1 MKLQITDGAAAPL
14 IALAV
19 SMRIVFGVVID
30 MPRLYCAGWLSAL
43 LGGALALPM
52 AFAVQRLRDACGEAP
67 LETNA
72 PLPRAVSAI
81 FAILSA
87 LDGAAVM
94 RCAAHTAGYLSLRT
108 TSLTLLLVPQLLL
121 CLWALKENGAA
132 VGSAARVWWWILP
145 WLLLIVI
152 LLEGSRYRFAWLTP
166 LLGSGAS
173 DILDGA
179 VRTAGWMSLML
190 PIALCSRREAEHP
203 RRALRPV
210 RLTCFIAVVSAGL
223 ILLRNLMT
231 PPLVSGDLTSRY
243 AQFDLL
249 LSNGRAPLTLQFPMI
264 VLWLVSL
271 LMLLLFDVLSVAL
284 TLQRALPGLNG
295 KVCVFAAPLSC
306 MALALFGVGART
318 DAMALARWLY
328 AAQGTLLASLMLQN
342 GKKRGLLRA

>member
-1 MKLQITDGAAAPL
+1 
-14 IALAV
+14 
-19 SMRIVFGVVID
+19 
-30 MPRLYCAGWLSAL
+30 MPRLCCAGWFSAL
-43 LGGALALPM
+43 LGGVLALPM
-52 AFAVQRLRDACGEAP
+52 AFAVQRLRDDCGEAP

-72 PLPRAVSAI
+72 PLPRAVSAM

-94 RCAAHTAGYLSLRT
+94 RGAAHTAGYLSLRT

-132 VGSAARVWWWILP
+132 IGSAARIWWWILP
-145 WLLLIVI
+145 WLLLIVV
-152 LLEGSRYRFAWLTP
+152 LLEGSHYRFAWLTP
-166 LLGSGAS
+166 LLGSGVS

-179 VRTAGWMSLML
+179 VRAAGWMSLML

-203 RRALRPV
+203 HRALRPV
-210 RLTCFIAVVSAGL
+210 RLTCFIAAVSAGL

-231 PPLVSGDLTSRY
+231 PPLVNGDLTSRY

-271 LMLLLFDVLSVAL
+271 LMLLLFDVLSTAL
-284 TLQRALPGLNG
+284 TLQRALPKVNG
-295 KVCVFAAPLSC
+295 QVCVFAAPLSC
-306 MALALFGVGART
+306 MALALLGVGARA

-328 AAQGTLLASLMLQN
+328 AAQCALLTALMLQN

>member
-1 MKLQITDGAAAPL
+1 MDGKGEFTGDFPQDCLHAEQMLHTDRSTDMVERRL
-14 IALAV
+14 LLA
-19 SMRIVFGVVID
+19 G
-30 MPRLYCAGWLSAL
+30 
-43 LGGALALPM
+43 
-52 AFAVQRLRDACGEAP
+52 
-67 LETNA
+67 
-72 PLPRAVSAI
+72 RAVT
-81 FAILSA
+81 
-87 LDGAAVM
+87 
-94 RCAAHTAGYLSLRT
+94 RAGVRVLQ
-108 TSLTLLLVPQLLL
+108 TL
-121 CLWALKENGAA
+121 
-132 VGSAARVWWWILP
+132 AR
-145 WLLLIVI
+145 
-152 LLEGSRYRFAWLTP
+152 GT
-166 LLGSGAS
+166 
-173 DILDGA
+173 
-179 VRTAGWMSLML
+179 
-190 PIALCSRREAEHP
+190 

-328 AAQGTLLASLMLQN
+328 TAQGTLLAALMLQN

>member
-52 AFAVQRLRDACGEAP
+52 VFAVQRLRDVCGEAP

-94 RCAAHTAGYLSLRT
+94 RGAAHTAGYLSLRT

-166 LLGSGAS
+166 LLGSGVS

-210 RLTCFIAVVSAGL
+210 R
-223 ILLRNLMT
+223 
-231 PPLVSGDLTSRY
+231 
-243 AQFDLL
+243 
-249 LSNGRAPLTLQFPMI
+249 
-264 VLWLVSL
+264 
-271 LMLLLFDVLSVAL
+271 
-284 TLQRALPGLNG
+284 
-295 KVCVFAAPLSC
+295 CV
-306 MALALFGVGART
+306 
-318 DAMALARWLY
+318 WH
-328 AAQGTLLASLMLQN
+328 
-342 GKKRGLLRA
+342 

>member
-19 SMRIVFGVVID
+19 AMRIVFGVVID
-30 MPRLYCAGWLSAL
+30 MPKLHCAGWLSAL
-43 LGGALALPM
+43 LGGVLALPM
-52 AFAVQRLRDACGEAP
+52 AFAAQRLRDSCEEPP
-67 LETNA
+67 LERDA
-72 PLPRAVSAI
+72 PFPRAASAA
-81 FAILSA
+81 FALLSA

-94 RCAAHTAGYLSLRT
+94 RGAAHTAGYLSLRT
-108 TSLTLLLVPQLLL
+108 TSLAALLIPQLLL

-132 VGSAARVWWWILP
+132 VGSAARIWWWILP
-145 WLLLIVI
+145 WLLLIVL
-152 LLEGSRYRFAWLTP
+152 LLERNHYRFAWLTP
-166 LLGSGAS
+166 LLGSGVS

-179 VRTAGWMSLML
+179 VRAAGWMSLML
-190 PIALCSRREAEHP
+190 PLTLCSRRETGHP

-210 RLTCFIAVVSAGL
+210 RLTCFIAAVSAGL

-231 PPLVSGDLTSRY
+231 PPLVRGDLTSRF

-271 LMLLLFDVLSVAL
+271 LVLLLFDALSVAL
-284 TLQRALPGLNG
+284 TLQHALPKLSGR
-295 KVCVFAAPLSC
+295 VCAFAAPMIC
-306 MALALFGVGART
+306 TALALLGVGTRA

-328 AAQGTLLASLMLQN
+328 AAEGALLAALMLQSV
-342 GKKRGLLRA
+342 RRPQRA

>member
-1 MKLQITDGAAAPL
+1 MKLQITDESAAPL

-52 AFAVQRLRDACGEAP
+52 AFAVQSLRDACGEAP

-72 PLPRAVSAI
+72 LLPRAVSAI

-87 LDGAAVM
+87 LDGAAVI
-94 RCAAHTAGYLSLRT
+94 RCAAQTAGYLSLRT

-121 CLWALKENGAA
+121 CLWALKENGSA

-166 LLGSGAS
+166 LLGSGVS

-179 VRTAGWMSLML
+179 VRAAGWMSLML
-190 PIALCSRREAEHP
+190 PIVLCS

-210 RLTCFIAVVSAGL
+210 RLTCFVAAVSAGL
-223 ILLRNLMT
+223 ILLRTLMT
-231 PPLVSGDLTSRY
+231 PPLVHSDLTSRY

-249 LSNGRAPLTLQFPMI
+249 LANGRTPLTLQFPLI

-284 TLQRALPGLNG
+284 TLQRALPGLSG
-295 KVCVFAAPLSC
+295 RFCIFAASLGC
-306 MALALFGVGART
+306 TALTLLGAGERA

-328 AAQGTLLASLMLQN
+328 AAQGALLTALMLQN
-342 GKKRGLLRA
+342 GKKRGSPRA

>member
-52 AFAVQRLRDACGEAP
+52 VFAVQRLRDVCGEAP

-94 RCAAHTAGYLSLRT
+94 RGAAHTAGYLSLRT
-108 TSLTLLLVPQLLL
+108 TSLTLLLLPQTLL
-121 CLWALKENGAA
+121 CVWTLKENGTAI
-132 VGSAARVWWWILP
+132 GSAARIWWRILP
-145 WLLLIVI
+145 WLLLIVV
-152 LLEGSRYRFAWLTP
+152 LPEWNRYRFAWLTP
-166 LLGSGAS
+166 LLGSGVS

-179 VRTAGWMSLML
+179 VRAAGWMSLML

-210 RLTCFIAVVSAGL
+210 RLTCFVAAVSAGL

-231 PPLVSGDLTSRY
+231 PPLVHGDLTSRY

-249 LSNGRAPLTLQFPMI
+249 LSNGRTPLTLQFPLI

-284 TLQRALPGLNG
+284 TLQRALPGLSG
-295 KVCVFAAPLSC
+295 RFCIFAASLGC
-306 MALALFGVGART
+306 TALTLLGAGERA

-328 AAQGTLLASLMLQN
+328 AAQGALLAALMLQN
-342 GKKRGLLRA
+342 GKKRGSPRA